1 MMNIVFDNI
10 IFSLQKSGGIS
21 VYWSELISRM
31 VHNHNFEK
39 YFIETKFTHSNIFR
53 NKLNLENCKIIPE
66 KDRYINRILPVN
78 YSIEGRNHL
87 FHSSYYRLPGTN
99 KNCCQITTVHDFIP
113 ELIEKNLRTRLL
125 SIQKYKSIKNSD
137 AIICVSENTKNDLIK
152 LYPEFIKKEIVVI
165 HNGASHDFYSL
176 NDDFSKEPILEGI
189 KNPFCLFIGKRDKY
203 KNFDLAVNYIAK
215 VKDLNLVIVGGG
227 KLREQEYNLLNSKIK
242 GRFCHLNFIS
252 NKDLNYLYNKAEFL
266 FYPSEY
272 EGFGIPIV
280 EAQKAGCPYIAKK
293 SSSIV
298 ELVENKDLLLNELSF
313 NKIDEARLFIKN
325 NRDTIVKEGIE
336 NSKKYT
342 WEKSYD
348 CHVSVYESMYSKK
361 NN

>member
-1 MMNIVFDNI
+1 MDIVFDNI

-39 YFIETKFTHSNIFR
+39 YFIETKSSHSNIFR
-53 NKLNLENCKIIPE
+53 NKLNLDNCKIIT
-66 KDRYINRILPVN
+66 KNDRFINRILPVD
-78 YSIEGRNHL
+78 YSIECKNHL
-87 FHSSYYRLPGTN
+87 FHSSYYRLPG
-99 KNCCQITTVHDFIP
+99 KPKSCFQITTVHDFIP
-113 ELIEKNLRTRLL
+113 ELIEKNLKTRLL
-125 SIQKYKSIKNSD
+125 SIQKYKSIKSSD

-165 HNGASHDFYSL
+165 HNGASPDFYSL
-176 NDDFSKEPILEGI
+176 SDDFSKESILEGI
-189 KNPFCLFIGKRDKY
+189 ENPFCLFIGKRDKY

-227 KLREQEYNLLNSKIK
+227 KLRGQEYNLLNSKIK
-242 GRFCHLNFIS
+242 RRFCHLNS
-252 NKDLNYLYNKAEFL
+252 VTNQDLNFLYNKAEFL

-280 EAQKAGCPYIAKK
+280 EAQKTGCPFIAKRT
-293 SSSIV
+293 SSIV
-298 ELVENKDLLLNELSF
+298 ELVENKDLLLDELSYS
-313 NKIDEARLFIKN
+313 KIDEARLYIKK
-325 NRDTIVKEGIE
+325 NRDMIVKEGIE

-348 CHVSVYESMYSKK
+348 NHVSVYESMYSQKF
-361 NN
+361 N

>member
-1 MMNIVFDNI
+1 MDIVFDNI

-21 VYWSELISRM
+21 VYWSELISRIIP
-31 VHNHNFEK
+31 NHNFEK
-39 YFIETKFTHSNIFR
+39 YFIETKSSHSNIFR
-53 NKLNLENCKIIPE
+53 NKLNLDNCKILTE
-66 KDRYINRILPVN
+66 KERSINRILPVN
-78 YSIEGRNHL
+78 YSIECRNHL
-87 FHSSYYRLPGTN
+87 FHSSYYRLPGKP
-99 KNCCQITTVHDFIP
+99 KNCFQITTVHDFIP

-125 SIQKYKSIKNSD
+125 SIQKYKSIKSSD

-165 HNGASHDFYSL
+165 HNGASPDFYSL
-176 NDDFSKEPILEGI
+176 NYDFSKEPILEGI
-189 KNPFCLFIGKRDKY
+189 ENPFCLFIGKRDKY

-227 KLREQEYNLLNSKIK
+227 KLRGQEYNLLNSKIK
-242 GRFCHLNFIS
+242 RRFSHLNS
-252 NKDLNYLYNKAEFL
+252 VTNQDLNLLYNKAEFL

-280 EAQKAGCPYIAKK
+280 EAQKTGCPFIAKRT
-293 SSSIV
+293 SSIV
-298 ELVENKDLLLNELSF
+298 ELVENKDLLLDELSYS
-313 NKIDEARLFIKN
+313 KIDEARLYIKK
-325 NRDTIVKEGIE
+325 NRDMIVKEGIE

-348 CHVSVYESMYSKK
+348 NHVSVYESMYSQKF
-361 NN
+361 N

>member
-1 MMNIVFDNI
+1 MNIVFDNI

-21 VYWSELISRM
+21 VYWSELISRILL
-31 VHNHNFEK
+31 NNNFEK
-39 YFIETKFTHSNIFR
+39 YFIETKSSHSNIYR
-53 NKLNLENCKIIPE
+53 KKINLDNCKIITE
-66 KDRYINRILPVN
+66 KERFINRILTVN
-78 YSIEGRNHL
+78 YSIEDRNHL
-87 FHSSYYRLPGTN
+87 FHSNYYRLPVTN

-125 SIQKYKSIKNSD
+125 SIQKYKSIKSSD

-165 HNGASHDFYSL
+165 HNGASPDFYSL
-176 NDDFSKEPILEGI
+176 NDDFSKELILRGI
-189 KNPFCLFIGKRDKY
+189 ENPFCLFIGKRDKY

-227 KLREQEYNLLNSKIK
+227 KLRSQEYDLLYSKIK
-242 GRFCHLNFIS
+242 GRFCYLNFIS
-252 NKDLNYLYNKAEFL
+252 NKDLNFLYNKAEFL

-280 EAQKAGCPYIAKK
+280 EAQKAGCPFIAKRT
-293 SSSIV
+293 SSIV
-298 ELVENKDLLLNELSF
+298 ELVENKDLLLDNLSY
-313 NKIDEARLFIKN
+313 NKIDEARLYIRK
-325 NRDTIVKEGIE
+325 NRDMIIKEGIE

-348 CHVSVYESMYSKK
+348 NHVSVYESMYSQKFT
-361 NN
+361 